1 MGRKEHLSSEKK
13 ENIAIA
19 LKSGRTI
26 RDVAKEFKCSRGAVE
41 NVLADYRVEIRKIS
55 EIQENKIREAIT
67 EFTPSDKTNAIE
79 VHRKAMKSFKKNP
92 GIALSAAEKTLDRIE
107 GKPIQRNINENVN
120 VEISSD
126 KISKLLGDKGY
137 MIVLDNI

>member
-55 EIQENKIREAIT
+55 EIQDTKIREAIT
-67 EFTPSDKTNAIE
+67 EFTPSDKTSAIE

-107 GKPIQRNINENVN
+107 GKPVQRNLNENINVGVTSEQIQRMLN
-120 VEISSD
+120 
-126 KISKLLGDKGY
+126 DKGFCR
-137 MIVLDNI
+137 VLDNL